1 MAEVR
6 RTERINPNGLELAE
20 RVVQVNRVAK
30 VVKGGRRFSFSA
42 LVVVGDQFDV
52 VGVGHGKARE
62 VPLAI
67 QKAIEDA
74 RKNLFRV
81 PKHGSTITHQV
92 LGHHG
97 AGRVMLKPAS
107 PGTGVIAGG
116 PVRAVLEL
124 AGINDILSKSLGST
138 NPMNLLPA
146 TVAALKGLVRPE
158 EIAERRG
165 KTVAQVL
172 GLSENRNGK
181 RLQEPVVEEP
191 AVAVAASVT
200 QEPAPA
206 VDAPAAEAAPA
217 AAVAPVPV
225 VQEVAGPADET
236 PAADAVTADAESAP
250 DATGDGESA

>member
-1 MAEVR
+1 MADAR

-42 LVVVGDQFDV
+42 LVVVGDMHDV
-52 VGVGHGKARE
+52 VGIGHGKARE

-74 RKNLFRV
+74 KKNLFRV

-97 AGRVMLKPAS
+97 AGRVLLKPAS

-124 AGINDILSKSLGST
+124 AGINDILSKSLGSA

-146 TVAALKGLVRPE
+146 TVAALKGLRRPE

-165 KTVAQVL
+165 KTVAHVL
-172 GLSENRNGK
+172 GLADKPVEK
-181 RLQEPVVEEP
+181 ILEDAPVEEEPVPVG
-191 AVAVAASVT
+191 V
-200 QEPAPA
+200 
-206 VDAPAAEAAPA
+206 AAEADAPT
-217 AAVAPVPV
+217 PV
-225 VQEVAGPADET
+225 DE
-236 PAADAVTADAESAP
+236 ASE
-250 DATGDGESA
+250 